1 MRVRPSEDAH
11 PGRSRDIPT
20 LAVDVGGEGG
30 TSADLAEGRHAY
42 RPDAENARV
51 RLSPRPTDFAYLHLK
66 DLRGALALAAV
77 DATGVWLDFGCGG
90 SPYRP
95 LFARASRY
103 LRADLA
109 GENLDLTVTPREP
122 LDLASGSVHG
132 VLSTQVLEHV
142 LDVDWYL
149 AECHRVL
156 TPGGRL
162 ILSTHGTWV
171 DHFWPQDYRRWTTNG
186 LRSELARHGFLVR
199 DVWQLTCGMRAV
211 LTLWET
217 KGRVALRGPGPI
229 LRLLLLG
236 AWGGYKLLRP
246 ILNPLLDRAFA
257 DDARRNP
264 PGDTEGSLYINLFVE
279 ATRA

>member
-1 MRVRPSEDAH
+1 MRVRPSEDTH
-11 PGRSRDIPT
+11 PRRPSDAPT
-20 LAVDVGGEGG
+20 LTVRGGSEDPRSQG
-30 TSADLAEGRHAY
+30 LAEGRHDY
-42 RPDAENARV
+42 RPDAENARS

-66 DLRGALALAAV
+66 DLRRALADAAA

-95 LFARASRY
+95 LFAGASRY

-109 GENLDLTVTPREP
+109 GENLDLTVKPREP
-122 LDLASGSVHG
+122 LALASASVNG

-142 LDVDWYL
+142 RDVDWYL

-156 TPGGRL
+156 APGGRL

-171 DHFWPQDYRRWTTNG
+171 DHFWPQDYRRWTATG
-186 LRSELARHGFLVR
+186 VRSELTRHGFIVR

-211 LTLWET
+211 FTLWET

-257 DDARRNP
+257 DEARQSP
-264 PGDTEGSLYINLFVE
+264 PGDTEGSLYIDLLVE

>member
-1 MRVRPSEDAH
+1 MRVDRSEDAH
-11 PGRSRDIPT
+11 PDRPRDIPT
-20 LAVDVGGEGG
+20 LAVRVGPEDRTNRG
-30 TSADLAEGRHAY
+30 SAEGRHDY
-42 RPDAENARV
+42 RPDAENARA

-66 DLRGALALAAV
+66 DLRGALGLAAA

-90 SPYRP
+90 SPYRS
-95 LFARASRY
+95 LFAGASRY
-103 LRADLA
+103 LRADLG
-109 GENLDLTVTPREP
+109 GENLDLTITPREP
-122 LDLASGSVHG
+122 LALANASVNG

-171 DHFWPQDYRRWTTNG
+171 DHFWPQDYRRWTTTG
-186 LRSELARHGFLVR
+186 LRSELERHGFIVR
-199 DVWQLTCGMRAV
+199 DAWQLTCGMRAV
-211 LTLWET
+211 FTLWET
-217 KGRVALRGPGPI
+217 KGRVTLRGPGPI

-246 ILNPLLDRAFA
+246 VLNPLLDRAFA
-257 DDARRNP
+257 DEARRNP
-264 PGDTEGSLYINLFVE
+264 PGDTEGSLYINLLVE
-279 ATRA
+279 ATRG